1 MHRQRQGGFTLLE
14 MLTVVAILG
23 MFVSLSYPALE
34 SMRRRSAVRVLAAEL
49 RAIFH
54 RVRSRAITQSDHAG
68 VKFTRTSDGVWRFTV
83 YDDGD
88 GDGVRNDDIERGVD
102 RRLSMPQPLLN
113 STQIASISLP
123 FARIADPDGGWL
135 PATAR
140 AVQFG
145 RSTICSFS
153 SDGRSTPG
161 TIYISDRGGQVY
173 ALRVFGATAKI
184 RLLRYDFNAARWEER

>member
-1 MHRQRQGGFTLLE
+1 MQRRQGGFSLLE
-14 MLTVVAILG
+14 VLTVIAIIG
-23 MFVSLSYPALE
+23 MFVSLTYPALQ
-34 SMRRRSAVRVLAAEL
+34 SMRRRSAVRAIATEL

-54 RVRSRAITQSDHAG
+54 RVRSRAITRSDNAG
-68 VKFTRTSDGVWRFTV
+68 VKFTRNSDGQWRFTV

-88 GDGVRNDDIERGVD
+88 GDGVRNDDIDRGVD
-102 RRLSMPQPLLN
+102 RRISMPQPVMN
-113 STQIASISLP
+113 SNAIASIALP
-123 FARIADPDGGWL
+123 LARIADPDGGWL
-135 PATAR
+135 ATTAS

-153 SDGRSTPG
+153 TDGRSTPG
-161 TIYISDRGGQVY
+161 SIYISDRGGQLY

>member
-1 MHRQRQGGFTLLE
+1 MQSQRQGGFSLLE
-14 MLTVVAILG
+14 MLTVIAIIG

-34 SMRRRSAVRVLAAEL
+34 SMRRRSAVRVLAIEL

-54 RVRSRAITQSDHAG
+54 RARSRAITRSDNTG
-68 VKFTRTSDGVWRFTV
+68 VKFTRTNDGEWRFTL

-88 GDGVRNDDIERGVD
+88 GDGVRNDDINRGVD
-102 RRLSMPQPLLN
+102 RRISMPQPVLN
-113 STQIASISLP
+113 STAIASIALP
-123 FARIADPDGGWL
+123 LARIADPDGGWL
-135 PATAR
+135 STTAS

-153 SDGRSTPG
+153 TDGRSTPG
-161 TIYISDRGGQVY
+161 TIYISDRGGQLY

-184 RLLRYDFNAARWEER
+184 RLLRYHFNAARWEER

>member
-1 MHRQRQGGFTLLE
+1 MQRQRLGGFSLLE
-14 MLTVVAILG
+14 VLTVIAVIG
-23 MFVSLSYPALE
+23 MFVSVTYPALE
-34 SMRRRSAVRVLAAEL
+34 SMRRRSAVRAVATEL

-54 RVRSRAITQSDHAG
+54 RVRSRAITKSDSAG
-68 VKFTRTSDGVWRFTV
+68 VKFTRTSEGEWRFTV

-88 GDGVRNDDIERGVD
+88 GDGVRNDDIDRGVD
-102 RRLSMPQPLLN
+102 RRISMPQPVMNAN
-113 STQIASISLP
+113 SIASIALP
-123 FARIADPDGGWL
+123 LARIADPDGGWL
-135 PATAR
+135 ATTAS

-153 SDGRSTPG
+153 TDGRSTPG
-161 TIYISDRGGQVY
+161 SIFISDRGGQLY